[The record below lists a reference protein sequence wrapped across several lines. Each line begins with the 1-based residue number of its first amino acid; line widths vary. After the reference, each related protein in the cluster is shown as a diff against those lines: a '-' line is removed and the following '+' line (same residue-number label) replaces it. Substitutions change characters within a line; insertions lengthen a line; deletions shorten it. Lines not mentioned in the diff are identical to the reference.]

1 MPRFDFFN
9 IAFMIVIATMSGA
22 FAVAAQETPEKRYGI
37 STNKF
42 IKYGNEI

>member
-1 MPRFDFFN
+1 VFQFFN
-9 IAFMIVIATMSGA
+9 IAFMIVAATTFRA
-22 FAVAAQETPEKRYGI
+22 FAVAARETLEKRYGI